1 MFFGWVFFLISL
13 RGQAPHVLRA
23 HMWALNTC
31 GEPNEIELTAAH
43 GSCYRSFSGTFL
55 RASNRHF
62 EKSFKD
68 NLEVL
73 FGEPENSK
81 EESSVAGAGRT
92 SCHDLFHNVGKAA
105 SRDSFRAML
114 AGEE

>member
-1 MFFGWVFFLISL
+1 
-13 RGQAPHVLRA
+13 
-23 HMWALNTC
+23 MWALNTC
-31 GEPNEIELTAAH
+31 GGPNEIELTAAH

-81 EESSVAGAGRT
+81 EESSVAGAIEDRAHT
-92 SCHDLFHNVGKAA
+92 AAQLFHNVGKAA

>member
-1 MFFGWVFFLISL
+1 M
-13 RGQAPHVLRA
+13 LRA